1 MFLAMVP
8 ITNLFKG
15 LMSFRSHPR
24 SIAWVA
30 LVTCLPACSSWKV
43 STVPPAQL
51 LADEPPAK
59 IRITL
64 ADSSKVVLSQPELVE
79 DTLVGQS
86 GDHQMRVATADAVHL
101 AVRRKDAVSTV
112 GLTVGLV
119 GGLWLVAFIASR
131 ETCYVYC

>member
-1 MFLAMVP
+1 MVA
-8 ITNLFKG
+8 ITNRLKG

-24 SIAWVA
+24 SIAWVF
-30 LVTCLPACSSWKV
+30 LVACPPACSSWKV
-43 STVPPAQL
+43 STVPPQQL
-51 LADEPPAK
+51 LANEHPAK

-86 GDHQMRVATADAVHL
+86 GDHQMRVVTADAVHL
-101 AVRRKDAVSTV
+101 AVRKKDAVSTV
-112 GLTVGLV
+112 GLI